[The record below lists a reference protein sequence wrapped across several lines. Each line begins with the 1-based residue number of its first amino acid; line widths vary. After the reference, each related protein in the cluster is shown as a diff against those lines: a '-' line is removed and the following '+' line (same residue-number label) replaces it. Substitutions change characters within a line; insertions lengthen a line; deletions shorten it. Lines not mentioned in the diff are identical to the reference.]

1 MKMNSILN
9 RSDRFILITLI
20 VVTFAIKTAY
30 CQIVVR
36 PITCIPTQK
45 LQNASNI
52 EGQFELLALLEKNR
66 VFEGDPIRLRL
77 SLSNKTG
84 EIMKF
89 CSIPEKDCEI
99 SIKDQKG
106 KSLAMTEYG
115 KALKSDTDRGETID
129 LISMTGISHN
139 YIIVNRI
146 FQITLAGTYSI
157 VAKRTFLHPKTKQP
171 VVIES
176 NTVYVTVCKPA
187 RKLNWGATVGDLQLV
202 IYTEPDSPSSGR
214 DIVLQG
220 MLRNGSRSKVISFLE
235 DIVSRSNYEIIV
247 INPEKHRLGMKE
259 SAAQLKQRTKRWVY
273 TSLGPSEALR
283 FSYGMSQAFDFSR
296 PGVYTIIVKRAG
308 DSGEVVSNTTKL
320 VISPASPTKL

>member
-1 MKMNSILN
+1 MNMNSILK
-9 RSDRFILITLI
+9 RSGYFILITFS
-20 VVTFAIKTAY
+20 VVTFAIKAAY

-36 PITCIPTQK
+36 PILCIPNQK
-45 LQNASNI
+45 LQKASNTDS
-52 EGQFELLALLEKNR
+52 QFELLALLEKNR

-89 CSIPEKDCEI
+89 YSIPEKDCEL

-106 KSLAMTEYG
+106 KTLAMTDYG
-115 KALKSDTDRGETID
+115 QALKRHTEREETIE
-129 LISMTGISHN
+129 MTGISHN

-157 VAKRTFLHPKTKQP
+157 AAKRTFLHPKTKQP

-176 NTVYVTVCKPA
+176 NTVDVTVCKSA
-187 RKLNWGATVGDLQLV
+187 RKLNWGALVSDLQLV

-214 DIVLQG
+214 DIVLHG
-220 MLRNGSRSKVISFLE
+220 MLRNGSHSKVISFLE
-235 DIVSRSNYEIIV
+235 DIVSKSNYEIVV
-247 INPEKHRLGMKE
+247 INPEKHILEMKE
-259 SAAQLKQRTKRWVY
+259 NAAQLKQRTKRWVH
-273 TSLGPSEALR
+273 TSLGPSEVLR

-296 PGVYTIIVKRAG
+296 PGVYTITVKRSG
-308 DSGEVVSNTTKL
+308 DSGEVVSNTIKL
-320 VISPASPTKL
+320 VISPASPRRF